1 MPDAGLIIGGL
12 TVLLTGGDSLA
23 RLLAVPGMGVFRTAA
38 PANPDMVLHLDAD
51 LPEADGSMLHRF
63 SYDGDTKECQLLAD
77 GDDGWRYTFSTGG
90 SLRIDGGNTASC
102 SALAD
107 QSTLRFAAWLAY
119 SMLATRLGRVAV
131 HSSTVVCR
139 GRAVMCLGE
148 SGTGKSTH
156 THLWQKHIAGATLL
170 NDDSPIVAVT
180 ADGGVEVYG
189 SPWSGKEPCFRQEH
203 YPLAALIRIVQRPE
217 NSISRLSTIEAF
229 TALQP
234 SCPPSMM
241 YDERLLDRVV
251 PIISNIISRVPVY
264 RLGCLPDADA
274 AHLSYST
281 VYGS

>member
-1 MPDAGLIIGGL
+1 M
-12 TVLLTGGDSLA
+12 LLTGGDSLA
-23 RLLAVPGMGVFRTAA
+23 RLLVVPGMGVFRTAA
-38 PANPDMVLHLDAD
+38 PQRPDIVLNLDVD
-51 LPEADGSMLHRF
+51 LPEADGSLLHRF
-63 SYDGDTKECQLLAD
+63 SYDGGAKECMLLAD

-90 SLRIDGGNTASC
+90 SLRIDGGNTASL
-102 SALAD
+102 STMTD
-107 QSTLRFAAWLAY
+107 YSTLRFAAWLAFC
-119 SMLATRLGRVAV
+119 MLAAPLGRVAV
-131 HSSTVVCR
+131 HSSTVVCH
-139 GRAVMCLGE
+139 GKAVMCLGE

-180 ADGGVEVYG
+180 ADGSVEVYG

-203 YPLAALIRIVQRPE
+203 HPLAALIRIVQRPE

-241 YDERLLDRVV
+241 YDERLVDRVV
-251 PIISNIISRVPVY
+251 PIISTIISSVPVY

-274 AHLSYST
+274 ARLSYST
-281 VYGS
+281 VYES